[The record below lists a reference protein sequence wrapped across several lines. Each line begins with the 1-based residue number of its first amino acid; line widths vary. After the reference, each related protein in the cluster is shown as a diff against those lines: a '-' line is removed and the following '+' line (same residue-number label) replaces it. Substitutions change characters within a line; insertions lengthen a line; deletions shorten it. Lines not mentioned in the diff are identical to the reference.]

1 MNTPIPYGFTAIDPS
16 LSVHDAPLWRDGSSP
31 EPRLS
36 GELLITLQ
44 ALTPLLVG
52 NHQHKIDD
60 KHSALA
66 PQMLDDGRVLL
77 GASSLKGMLRAALS
91 SLLQAPMERVA
102 EHHYT
107 YRPNLGFNT
116 KPDPAVE
123 QRAAIVKSIEG
134 EGPAATV
141 SLQLLPR
148 ECRVIFV
155 RDDALR
161 SLNHPRAK
169 EHIQQVVSGVELEQK
184 DRSQRLH
191 ASQNRNAVA
200 RLNHHCFM
208 YLGGIDGEGHLA
220 RAFRAGSSVY
230 QWVLVPDE
238 DAKNVKTIKVPDK
251 VLKGYYET
259 QNILGDTQ
267 HGHLAPGHP
276 SVSKLGQPELE
287 ATQRSIRQHA
297 SLQVGQ
303 LIYVE
308 VQHGKTPSGKDGM
321 RINSMGHHF
330 QYRWGYAS
338 SVRRKNRLI
347 DGIGELR
354 PELAPHPE
362 ERADPQGAPQQL
374 TGSRLLFGYAVDGQD
389 DSQKDLASGN
399 FKRLAGRIS
408 FNTALE
414 VPGNKTLAERFE
426 NAGEPITLKILG
438 MPRPSAVEFYL
449 KQTALP
455 KKLTTY
461 GDSPSDAGGDLA
473 GRKYYRHQPSASNRP
488 QLYKEGG
495 GTPAANANTPAN
507 TQERGTRVHHL
518 SKAGSEF
525 KTTLRFDSLR
535 PWELG
540 ALLAALQPEHL
551 EAALGMNPHPHGYA
565 HKLGYGKP
573 LGLGSVRLSIDGARW
588 QRNDDWQWQQ
598 SLSHEAPWKALQHE
612 ALVAL
617 KARLFENAAHKT
629 DLETCL
635 KAWLKARRWATQ
647 GSAAYPTKE
656 GKKDGKPVM
665 TIYDYHTALRRDH
678 AAARRGDT
686 TKSFNDLKNLLN
698 PDA

>member
-1 MNTPIPYGFTAIDPS
+1 MNIPIPYGFTAIDPS
-16 LSVHDAPLWRDGSSP
+16 LSVHDAPLWRDGSSQ

-77 GASSLKGMLRAALS
+77 SASSLKGMLRAALS

-134 EGPAATV
+134 EGPAAAV

-148 ECRVIFV
+148 ECRVISV

-161 SLNHPRAK
+161 SLNHPRPN
-169 EHIQQVVSGVELEQK
+169 EHIRRFVPGVEL
-184 DRSQRLH
+184 DPRGRGQRL
-191 ASQNRNAVA
+191 NRSMGGQH
-200 RLNHHCFM
+200 LNHHCFL
-208 YLGGIDGEGHLA
+208 YLGGIDGDGHLA
-220 RAFRAGSSVY
+220 RAFKENNRVY
-230 QWVLVPDE
+230 RWVLVS
-238 DAKNVKTIKVPDK
+238 DADFRKATPMQVPDK

-259 QNILGDTQ
+259 QNILADQQ

-276 SVSKLGQPELE
+276 SLTKLNLT
-287 ATQRSIRQHA
+287 ATQKSIQKNA
-297 SLQVGQ
+297 ELQVGQ

-308 VQHGKTPSGKDGM
+308 VQHGTTPTGEPDM
-321 RINSMGHHF
+321 HINSMGHHF

-338 SVRRKNRLI
+338 SVRRKNRLL

-354 PELAPHPE
+354 PELALHPE
-362 ERADPQGAPQQL
+362 ERADEQGAPQQL
-374 TGSRLLFGYAVDGQD
+374 TGSRLLFGYAVDNQND
-389 DSQKDLASGN
+389 AQKDLASGN

-426 NAGEPITLKILG
+426 NAGQPITLKILG

-461 GDSPSDAGGDLA
+461 GDLPSDAGGDLA
-473 GRKYYRHQPSASNRP
+473 GRKFYRHQPSASNRP

-495 GTPAANANTPAN
+495 GTPAANANAPTNA
-507 TQERGTRVHHL
+507 QERGTRVHHL

-540 ALLAALQPEHL
+540 ALLAALNPEHL
-551 EAALGMNPHPHGYA
+551 ETALGMDPHPHGYA

-573 LGLGSVRLSIDGARW
+573 LGLGSVRLTIDGARW

-598 SLSHEAPWKALQHE
+598 SQSKEAPWTALQKE
-612 ALVAL
+612 ALAAL
-617 KARLFENAAHKT
+617 KTRLVDNAARKT

-656 GKKDGKPVM
+656 GKKDGKPVK
-665 TIYDYHTALRRDH
+665 TIYNYHTALRRDH

-686 TKSFNDLKNLLN
+686 SKNFNDLKNLLN
-698 PDA
+698 PEA

>member
-1 MNTPIPYGFTAIDPS
+1 MNTPIPYGFTAIEPN
-16 LSVHDAPLWRDGSSP
+16 LSIHDAPLWRDGSSQ

-36 GELLITLQ
+36 GELLISLQ

-52 NHQHKIDD
+52 NHQHEIDD
-60 KHSALA
+60 KHSELA
-66 PQMLDDGRVLL
+66 PQMLEDERDGRIGRVLL

-116 KPDPAVE
+116 KQDPEVE
-123 QRAAIVKSIEG
+123 QRAAIVKHIEG
-134 EGPAATV
+134 EGPTAAV
-141 SLQLLPR
+141 SLQLLPK
-148 ECRVIFV
+148 ECQVIFV
-155 RDDALR
+155 REDALR
-161 SLNHPRAK
+161 FLNHPRAK
-169 EHIQQVVSGVELEQK
+169 EHIQQVVYGVELEEK
-184 DRSQRLH
+184 DRSQRLN
-191 ASQNRNAVA
+191 ASKNRNAVA
-200 RLNHHCFM
+200 RLNHHCFL
-208 YLGGIDGEGHLA
+208 YRGGIDGEGHLA

-276 SVSKLGQPELE
+276 SVSKLGQPGLE

-308 VQHGKTPSGKDGM
+308 VQHGKTLSGQVDM

-330 QYRWGYAS
+330 QYRWGHAS

-354 PELAPHPE
+354 QELAPHPE
-362 ERADPQGAPQQL
+362 ERADNQGAPQQL
-374 TGSRLLFGYAVDGQD
+374 TGSRLLFGYAVDDQND
-389 DSQKDLASGN
+389 AQKGLASGN

-414 VPGNKTLAERFE
+414 MVGNKTPAERFE
-426 NAGEPITLKILG
+426 NPDQPIILKILG

-461 GDSPSDAGGDLA
+461 GDLPSEAGGDLA
-473 GRKYYRHQPSASNRP
+473 GRKFYRHQPSARVRSD
-488 QLYKEGG
+488 LYKEGSG
-495 GTPAANANTPAN
+495 NPGTAAANP
-507 TQERGTRVHHL
+507 EMRGTCVHHL
-518 SKAGSEF
+518 SKTGSEF

-540 ALLAALQPEHL
+540 ALLAALKPEHI
-551 EAALGMNPHPHGYA
+551 ETTLGMNPHLHGYA

-573 LGLGSVRLSIDGARW
+573 LGLGSVRLTIDGARW
-588 QRNDDWQWQQ
+588 QRNDDWQWEQ
-598 SLSHEAPWKALQHE
+598 SQSTEAPWKALQQE
-612 ALVAL
+612 ALTAL
-617 KARLFENAAHKT
+617 KTRLFENAARKT
-629 DLETCL
+629 GVE
-635 KAWLKARRWATQ
+635 AWLKARRWTDK
-647 GSAAYPTKE
+647 GSAAYPTKQ

-665 TIYDYHTALRRDH
+665 TIYDFHTALRRDH

-686 TKSFNDLKNLLN
+686 SKNFNELKNLL
-698 PDA
+698 DRDT